1 MPWQGGKR
9 VKTDIYT
16 VSSLK
21 TADLEQRRGCRGFS
35 PENKLY
41 KYWSWFM
48 ILPLLFTGT
57 VMPYRLAFHDF
68 RIDDGTGGRE
78 PDFILDVVIRVVV
91 DICFVSDMVLCFF
104 AGYYDE
110 DGNTVSDLAKIR
122 SRYLSTLFVFDFF
135 ACLPPELVNTVF
147 GDDASSANKLTRL
160 PRVTRL
166 TSLSRLL
173 KLTRMGRLSKFMR
186 IFKVFR
192 YHPFVVAV
200 TRTLWVQVRAGA
212 HVDCRLHPHGAHP
225 RVPLVPCYGPEYR
238 GRLGCRASHR
248 GWISEQ
254 LD

>member
-1 MPWQGGKR
+1 MTPPSPVGR
-9 VKTDIYT
+9 
-16 VSSLK
+16 SFL
-21 TADLEQRRGCRGFS
+21 QRRPG
-35 PENKLY
+35 
-41 KYWSWFM
+41 
-48 ILPLLFTGT
+48 
-57 VMPYRLAFHDF
+57 
-68 RIDDGTGGRE
+68 IDDGTGGRE

-192 YHPFVVAV
+192 YHPFVVS
-200 TRTLWVQVRAGA
+200 
-212 HVDCRLHPHGAHP
+212 VDSYLTQ
-225 RVPLVPCYGPEYR
+225 
-238 GRLGCRASHR
+238 R
-248 GWISEQ
+248 GWGSGVG
-254 LD
+254 LSS